1 MAEAQHALRL
11 SRALEDARGT
21 SLRGS
26 AFGKAVKLLTR
37 YTQAVVDDPQSPK
50 FRAIFASNPTL
61 IKRLGACPAVLLACG
76 WSLDSG
82 ATEARY
88 VYGGDSDGSVARC
101 TLQVLSRAAA
111 GPATTLR
118 ERSPA
123 RANMPVRIKP
133 EPTKPAAPARVKTEP
148 AQPVAALPSAR
159 SEEQQ
164 AADEWEQATRLAAAA
179 ERRAEAEAAVEAEA
193 DSHDDEGLSAGHT
206 GLDDLDSMVAE
217 LTIDDDA
224 GDVSNGPNE
233 EEDDQAAQLAAEEEQ
248 QLQHDEELAYMEEAE
263 AQAAAEAEAMAGS
276 IDEEAAAEQRAA
288 DMQEAGWLAAEREEA
303 ARRAAAEAAAV
314 AEAAAAAE
322 AAALTGSS
330 SADIPMTHP
339 KLMKECRKM
348 IEVIKAYQ
356 ASWPFLQPGTH
367 TKCSTCS
374 SSNGRTAAKPKAY
387 FCDPL
392 GCPCLCFCA
401 CAY

>member
-76 WSLDSG
+76 WSLYSG

-101 TLQVLSRAAA
+101 TLEVLSRAAA

-193 DSHDDEGLSAGHT
+193 DSHDGEGLSAGHT

-217 LTIDDDA
+217 LTIDDGA

-303 ARRAAAEAAAV
+303 ARRATAEAAAV